1 LREYVEPDKHTR
13 DGVHTTLE
21 GAQLYANLI
30 SERLERIRPR
40 LNQYRSVRIK
50 FDPIA
55 IDVWSGHL
63 RDVLEGGR
71 LVIQIES
78 TGPSPQVIAEVL
90 LGPSSPIIDVD
101 NGRLRI
107 CVWDRWCHYER
118 KGYITVWSAMKA
130 GWHSV
135 DVCVLPDA
143 IDYSICTRP
152 FDFTGTKELK
162 PRMLYG
168 VNCRIVD
175 VQIVQP
181 AARVSGA

>member
-1 LREYVEPDKHTR
+1 
-13 DGVHTTLE
+13 
-21 GAQLYANLI
+21 
-30 SERLERIRPR
+30 
-40 LNQYRSVRIK
+40 
-50 FDPIA
+50 
-55 IDVWSGHL
+55 
-63 RDVLEGGR
+63 
-71 LVIQIES
+71 
-78 TGPSPQVIAEVL
+78 
-90 LGPSSPIIDVD
+90 
-101 NGRLRI
+101 
-107 CVWDRWCHYER
+107 
-118 KGYITVWSAMKA
+118 MKA